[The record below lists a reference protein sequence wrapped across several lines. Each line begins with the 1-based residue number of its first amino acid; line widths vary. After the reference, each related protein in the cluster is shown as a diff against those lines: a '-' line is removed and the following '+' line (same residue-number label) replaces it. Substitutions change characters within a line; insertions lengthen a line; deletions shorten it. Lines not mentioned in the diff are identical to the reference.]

1 MIKKRFESGLQCTV
15 SDSDVDVAHHHI
27 GAVDDGREISH
38 YTRPIS
44 VSVEYFYSGD
54 LFRQILRSCQLL
66 QIPANG
72 KIIHYRP
79 LRDSKQTGGRTV
91 QVSHWSLLNDRPG
104 QVCDETKMASP
115 ANKNVLSCV
124 NTVTEKFQGEFILIG
139 GASMVIRQ
147 CDRTTT
153 DVDVL
158 VPMSTNLDVLYQQ
171 LLETTWFFRED
182 GKIFIKPSRPVSMDN
197 PFPRPLQ
204 IDILTAAVDDIRY
217 DDLIPQTVVVDGNL
231 MLSLSMSLGVKLRC
245 WYLRVENVNSMSKQR
260 SDLEDIVFLSS
271 LMRKQG
277 LEVDP
282 GAAAVLKI
290 SHYNLLLI
298 RLELL
303 DEQIETIRLVGCN
316 RFLRKYEDDSPEQR
330 EYYEAMGAKP
340 NTDPLVVELEDD

>member
-1 MIKKRFESGLQCTV
+1 M
-15 SDSDVDVAHHHI
+15 D
-27 GAVDDGREISH
+27 
-38 YTRPIS
+38 
-44 VSVEYFYSGD
+44 
-54 LFRQILRSCQLL
+54 
-66 QIPANG
+66 
-72 KIIHYRP
+72 
-79 LRDSKQTGGRTV
+79 
-91 QVSHWSLLNDRPG
+91 DRPE
-104 QVCDETKMASP
+104 QEPEAQSVHDETNMASP

-124 NTVTEKFQGEFILIG
+124 NTVTKNFRGEFILIG
-139 GASMVIRQ
+139 GASMVKRH

-158 VPMSTNLDVLYQQ
+158 VPTSTNLDLLYQQ
-171 LLETTWFFRED
+171 LVETPWFFREG
-182 GKIFIKPSRPVSMDN
+182 GKIFIKPSGSVDN

-217 DDLIPQTVVVDGNL
+217 DDLIPQTVTVDGNL

-260 SDLEDIVFLSS
+260 SDLEDVVFLSN
-271 LMRKQG
+271 LMRRQG
-277 LEVDP
+277 LGVDP

-330 EYYEAMGAKP
+330 EYYEAMGAKA